1 MAPEIL
7 LDAGGRSVYVNGYAA
22 VFDLPSWPMGRND
35 GCCEIIKPFAFNHV
49 LRHPCAGLN
58 LQFHHGGL
66 EFIAG
71 SLALDTLQIWTD
83 DFGLGFQAGPFNIC
97 GRNIALLNSITS
109 GEVRWAS
116 WSGWFGSARFEI
128 VNGERVK
135 VVRRF
140 KTLDHI
146 SPVNEPAYPDTGVW
160 LSSEDPYDLPPCLR
174 ALSDI
179 WAAHRPAYDT
189 GRALRKM
196 ARRVSAIPR
205 RAPAS
210 RVPSRPQARASTRG
224 PASLPLL
231 HEIYPASCG
240 ISSAEL
246 AKLAFEERKLSRM
259 YKNRNRAFRVPKRE
273 NPSAPGRGAPH
284 ESVKNPARGP

>member
-1 MAPEIL
+1 MTPEVL
-7 LDAGGRSVYVNGYAA
+7 LDAHGVPIHICGYAA

-35 GCCEIIKPFAFNHV
+35 GCCEIIKPWAFDHV
-49 LRHPCAGLN
+49 LRHPRAGLN

-97 GRNIALLNSITS
+97 GRNVALFNSITS

-146 SPVNEPAYPDTGVW
+146 SPVHEPAYPDTGVW
-160 LSSEDPYDLPPCLR
+160 LSCEHLDALPSRLR

-179 WAAHRPAYDT
+179 WAAHRPRHDT
-189 GRALRKM
+189 RGALRKM
-196 ARRVSAIPR
+196 TRAVSRLPR

-210 RVPSRPQARASTRG
+210 RVASSRPKARAIAKR
-224 PASLPLL
+224 PVSLPLAV
-231 HEIYPASCG
+231 HELYPA
-240 ISSAEL
+240 ITVLSSAEL
-246 AKLAFEERKLSRM
+246 AKLAFQERKYWRM
-259 YKNRNRAFRVPKRE
+259 FKSKH
-273 NPSAPGRGAPH
+273 PGILPT
-284 ESVKNPARGP
+284 KARCA